1 MPENTV
7 LKLVTPTN
15 VDWQSWLDHLELPHG
30 ATLSDSE
37 AVVGAI
43 KAALKKQGHNI
54 L

>member
-1 MPENTV
+1 MPGDIV

-15 VDWQSWLDHLELPHG
+15 VDWQSWLDNLELPHG